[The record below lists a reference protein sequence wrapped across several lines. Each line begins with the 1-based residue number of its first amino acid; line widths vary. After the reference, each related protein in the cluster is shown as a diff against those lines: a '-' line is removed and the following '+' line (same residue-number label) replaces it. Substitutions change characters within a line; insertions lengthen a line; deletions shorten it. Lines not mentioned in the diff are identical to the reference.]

1 MADRAGR
8 RSGGL
13 PGGGPAGG
21 GGLVGRHRAGPARPG
36 AGRGHP
42 AARTGPGGGGG
53 RADPVGSR
61 LGELA
66 PDFTVSTL
74 EGGEFSLG
82 AHRGAPTIIFFMAYW
97 CGTCIPEAQ
106 ALARL
111 NEEYGNA
118 INIIAIDIDP
128 TSSVDV
134 LNQFKLASGN
144 GEYTWAFDLDQVVT
158 ISYRVRALDTTLI
171 LDADGH
177 VIYRDERPTDYN
189 TLKNVLENLES

>member
-1 MADRAGR
+1 MPRVTSILKNTR
-8 RSGGL
+8 RRKSHISKSSIWLWITLATIALLAWIVWNAWHGS
-13 PGGGPAGG
+13 
-21 GGLVGRHRAGPARPG
+21 
-36 AGRGHP
+36 RGMNIV
-42 AARTGPGGGGG
+42 RLNT
-53 RADPVGSR
+53 VGSR

-134 LNQFKLASGN
+134 LNQFKLVSGN